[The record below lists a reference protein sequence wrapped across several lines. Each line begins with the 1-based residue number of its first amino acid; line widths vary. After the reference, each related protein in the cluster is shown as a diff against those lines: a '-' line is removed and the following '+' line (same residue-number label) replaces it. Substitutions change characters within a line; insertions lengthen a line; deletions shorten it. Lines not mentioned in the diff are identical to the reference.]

1 MKYSIVIL
9 DDHEAISKA
18 VSMTLIKG
26 GYEVTISKS
35 PSNLLGL
42 IRNQK
47 FDLLILDYEMGP
59 TTALDLIP
67 EIRKINKVLPI
78 AIYTMHNEPWVVS
91 LLVKYAVKGIIDK
104 NDELSEVCNAVDK
117 ILENGEKYY
126 SPSMLDTLLGI
137 LGDKTIK
144 RKMQYSPSP
153 REKEIIN
160 LLSHGYTS
168 NEISEKLFL
177 SKSTVDTIRKNI
189 LLKSDALNVS
199 HLMRMAFLK
208 GWIDS

>member
-1 MKYSIVIL
+1 MKHSIVIL

-18 VSMTLIKG
+18 VSMTLIKY
-26 GYEVTISKS
+26 GYSVKTCKS
-35 PSNLLGL
+35 PSDL
-42 IRNQK
+42 IKRLKTEK
-47 FDLLILDYEMGP
+47 FDLLVLDYEMGEK
-59 TTALDLIP
+59 TALDVIP
-67 EIRKINKVLPI
+67 EVHKLAANLPI
-78 AIYTMHNEPWVVS
+78 VIYTMHNEPWVVS

-104 NDELSEVCNAVDK
+104 NDELSEVCKAADK
-117 ILENGEKYY
+117 ILTSGEKYY
-126 SPSMLDTLLGI
+126 SPTMLDTLLGI
-137 LGDKTIK
+137 LGDKTVK
-144 RKMQYSPSP
+144 RKLQYTPSP

-160 LLSHGYTS
+160 LLSYGFTS